1 MLEDMKTTDG
11 QIMKTLHIPKRTYYR
26 YKRRITD
33 QDKRQWSKV
42 VKESLESRALK
53 VYQLLHWAY
62 ALNRKITEDETAK
75 PMARI
80 KASRLMIDIQVNIY
94 YLVKRGPRYCR

>member
-1 MLEDMKTTDG
+1 
-11 QIMKTLHIPKRTYYR
+11 
-26 YKRRITD
+26 
-33 QDKRQWSKV
+33 

-62 ALNRKITEDETAK
+62 GLNRKIAEDETAK

-94 YLVKRGPRYCR
+94 YLLKRVP